1 MNQSPRLPIARKVSP
16 GATRKEI
23 TILFVIAQNRVSLLK
38 INRPQFNMLA
48 YVSLNLNPWGPRFA
62 LLAKY
67 LLISEAFLLKQNLN
81 LIRFSRC
88 WQTLELAVLAVVFST
103 ARQSLLRGPSLKR
116 GDRWIRWRFMKVHNV
131 CLQRAEPTAKVRIT
145 ESRADI
151 KVAASVQ
158 TPIINA
164 DPKTISNQGKDAAIN
179 PINSGGRSL

>member
-81 LIRFSRC
+81 LIRFARC

-103 ARQSLLRGPSLKR
+103 ARQSLLA
-116 GDRWIRWRFMKVHNV
+116 RWIRWRFHESIHNV

>member
-116 GDRWIRWRFMKVHNV
+116 GSTTYASREQNPPQRSESQKAGLTLKWRLPSKPQLSMPTPRRSPTKAKT
-131 CLQRAEPTAKVRIT
+131 LQ
-145 ESRADI
+145 
-151 KVAASVQ
+151 
-158 TPIINA
+158 
-164 DPKTISNQGKDAAIN
+164 
-179 PINSGGRSL
+179 